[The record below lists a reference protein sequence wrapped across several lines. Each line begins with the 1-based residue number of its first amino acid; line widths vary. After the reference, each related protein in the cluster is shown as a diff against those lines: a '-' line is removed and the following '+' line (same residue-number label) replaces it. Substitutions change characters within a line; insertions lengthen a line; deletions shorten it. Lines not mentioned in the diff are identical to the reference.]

1 MSTQGN
7 SPDTSLDRHRVLV
20 VSSHPVQYGSPL
32 FRRMAQEPKW
42 DILVAFCSLQGAEP
56 GKDPEFGIKLA
67 WDVPLLDGFP
77 WVQVPNRSPRP
88 GLGRFTGLINPG
100 LWKLVRT
107 GKFDAVVVYGYA
119 YCSFWIAMLAALSAR
134 VPLVMGTDSVRL
146 ASRGGWW
153 WKRWIKYPLVRFIY
167 RLVDIVV
174 VQSTAGRQYLRSLGV
189 SENRMA
195 LANYTVDNEY
205 FARAAAQVDRAAVRA
220 RWSISDEALVVL
232 FCAKLVPWKRPQDLL
247 HAYAILCRQRPQI
260 GEAAYLVFAGDGP
273 LRESLEAEARSLGI
287 ENHVRFLGFVNQSA
301 LPEVYTASDLLVLP
315 SEFEPWGLVVN
326 EAMVCGVPAVVSDQV
341 GARLDLIAPG
351 TTGEIF
357 PTGNQDALAVV
368 LGRRLADREGLKR
381 MGEAARKRM
390 ETWSYRQ
397 CLEGYGQAFEI
408 AVKLKR
414 PRAAPGN

>member
-1 MSTQGN
+1 
-7 SPDTSLDRHRVLV
+7 
-20 VSSHPVQYGSPL
+20 
-32 FRRMAQEPKW
+32 
-42 DILVAFCSLQGAEP
+42 
-56 GKDPEFGIKLA
+56 
-67 WDVPLLDGFP
+67 
-77 WVQVPNRSPRP
+77 
-88 GLGRFTGLINPG
+88 

-119 YCSFWIAMLAALSAR
+119 YCSFWIAILAALSAGI
-134 VPLVMGTDSVRL
+134 PLVMGTDSVRL

-167 RLVDIVV
+167 RLVDIVLV
-174 VQSTAGRQYLRSLGV
+174 PSTATRQYVRSLGV
-189 SENRMA
+189 SESRLV
-195 LANYTVDNEY
+195 LAHYTVDNDY
-205 FARAAAQVDRAAVRA
+205 FARAAAQVDRAAVRV

-232 FCAKLVPWKRPQDLL
+232 LCAKLTPWKRPQDLL
-247 HAYAILCRQRPQI
+247 RAYATLCQAQPHI
-260 GEAAYLVFAGDGP
+260 GASAYVVIAGEGP

-357 PTGNQDALAVV
+357 PTGNHDALAAV
-368 LGRRLADREGLKR
+368 LGRLLADREGLKR
-381 MGEAARKRM
+381 MGEAARQRT
-390 ETWSYRQ
+390 ETWSYRE
-397 CLEGYGQAFEI
+397 CLAGYGQAFEM
-408 AVKLKR
+408 ALRLKNAER
-414 PRAAPGN
+414 C

>member
-1 MSTQGN
+1 M
-7 SPDTSLDRHRVLV
+7 DRHRVLV

-77 WVQVPNRSPRP
+77 WIQVPNRSPRP

-153 WKRWIKYPLVRFIY
+153 WKRWVKGPLVRFIY

-195 LANYTVDNEY
+195 LADAALRQTLHEKALAAQRQY
-205 FARAAAQVDRAAVRA
+205 FAWDRIA
-220 RWSISDEALVVL
+220 D
-232 FCAKLVPWKRPQDLL
+232 
-247 HAYAILCRQRPQI
+247 
-260 GEAAYLVFAGDGP
+260 
-273 LRESLEAEARSLGI
+273 
-287 ENHVRFLGFVNQSA
+287 RFL
-301 LPEVYTASDLLVLP
+301 
-315 SEFEPWGLVVN
+315 
-326 EAMVCGVPAVVSDQV
+326 
-341 GARLDLIAPG
+341 
-351 TTGEIF
+351 EI
-357 PTGNQDALAVV
+357 
-368 LGRRLADREGLKR
+368 
-381 MGEAARKRM
+381 
-390 ETWSYRQ
+390 
-397 CLEGYGQAFEI
+397 LE
-408 AVKLKR
+408 
-414 PRAAPGN
+414 

>member
-1 MSTQGN
+1 
-7 SPDTSLDRHRVLV
+7 
-20 VSSHPVQYGSPL
+20 
-32 FRRMAQEPKW
+32 MAQERKW

-56 GKDPEFGIKLA
+56 GPDPEFGIKLA
-67 WDVPLLDGFP
+67 WDVPLLEGFP
-77 WVQVPNRSPRP
+77 WVLVPNRSPRP

-119 YCSFWIAMLAALSAR
+119 YCSFWIAMLAARRAR

-146 ASRGGWW
+146 ASRSGWW
-153 WKRWIKYPLVRFIY
+153 WKRWIKFPLVRFVY

-174 VQSTAGRQYLRSLGV
+174 VQSTAGRQFVRSLGV
-189 SENRMA
+189 SEDRMA
-195 LANYTVDNEY
+195 LAHYTVDNEY
-205 FARAAAQVDRAAVRA
+205 FARAAGQADRAAVRA
-220 RWSISDEALVVL
+220 RWGIPDQASVVL
-232 FCAKLVPWKRPQDLL
+232 FCAKLAPWKRPQDLL
-247 HAYAILCRQRPQI
+247 HAYAILRRQQPPICR
-260 GEAAYLVFAGDGP
+260 AAYLVFAGDGP

-301 LPEVYTASDLLVLP
+301 LPEVYAASDLLVLP

-351 TTGEIF
+351 RTGEIF
-357 PTGNQDALAVV
+357 PAGNREALAAV
-368 LGRRLADREGLKR
+368 LGRLLADGAGLKR
-381 MGEAARKRM
+381 MGEAARQRM

-397 CLEGYGQAFEI
+397 CLDGYAQTFDMAIELKKARRARITQA
-408 AVKLKR
+408 
-414 PRAAPGN
+414 PSD